1 MFLEKDDNFQL
12 WNVDGSKVN
21 KNMLVKIHNSFYQ
34 WSYFDKQLNFGKHW
48 KKATKYFIPLSAVI
62 ILWLN
67 TKSNMYLIISLD

>member
-12 WNVDGSKVN
+12 WNVYKSKLN
-21 KNMLVKIHNSFYQ
+21 KNNSFYQ